1 MIANTTA
8 LHAMC
13 GALPV
18 SPEDA
23 PGIAAAVQRLH
34 ERHARTSSD
43 IVTETIVSDPPP
55 MEGAEETSSV
65 LTSSCVSYDANGSP
79 LHDQLS
85 RDLIE
90 AARDARGG

>member
-23 PGIAAAVQRLH
+23 PGIIEAAEAMKDRQ
-34 ERHARTSSD
+34 A
-43 IVTETIVSDPPP
+43 
-55 MEGAEETSSV
+55 
-65 LTSSCVSYDANGSP
+65 ANE
-79 LHDQLS
+79 QLS

>member
-23 PGIAAAVQRLH
+23 PGVVEAAEALKDRQ
-34 ERHARTSSD
+34 A
-43 IVTETIVSDPPP
+43 
-55 MEGAEETSSV
+55 
-65 LTSSCVSYDANGSP
+65 ANE
-79 LHDQLS
+79 QLS

-90 AARDARGG
+90 AARDGALGG

>member
-8 LHAMC
+8 LHGMC

-23 PGIAAAVQRLH
+23 PGIIEAADRLKWD
-34 ERHARTSSD
+34 RRLLDYSYAPGNYM
-43 IVTETIVSDPPP
+43 IICW
-55 MEGAEETSSV
+55 
-65 LTSSCVSYDANGSP
+65 SCKQQV
-79 LHDQLS
+79 HDCDKRALRCLECAQAMLNEQLS

-90 AARDARGG
+90 AAREPKGG